1 MKNTSKKLQKVY
13 FAYDFEGLSYTH
25 PSERGTFL
33 EKEVE
38 SLLQEMIEAGKLTY
52 GEASDLVES
61 MRKETYVLERHKT
74 NKGAQRAIAEKK
86 PGLWYTR
93 LPGEKFLYGASYKEL
108 IEKLYTYYVSLE
120 NPTDLTFEE
129 AFYKALEAKKAE
141 KNVKAGTITKNRND
155 FIRLFNCPE
164 GKAFIKRSVSEIDDA
179 AVMTYINAFAKDF
192 KPLETALSAYF
203 GIFRLTLIYAFG
215 KGLLKKYPL
224 ADVNAADYFS
234 LCSKSDKSEE
244 VKILSPEE
252 IASIQKY
259 LREVMEKKMYKGYC
273 YNAYPVLI
281 AIETGMRSGELCSL
295 KWKDVHFEKKNIH
308 IHTQQ
313 IFHYENHRKVY
324 EYCTHTKNEKK
335 GSRGG
340 RFFPITDK
348 IYAILM
354 ELKEVQEKVG
364 IESEFVFCNFKGEWL
379 TTSGYESFLRGV
391 CENCGLEVTNN
402 HAFRMS
408 LNTNVFIPLG
418 IEVGE
423 RAKLLGHSIETN
435 LKHYTFAKKEY
446 LETARNLLNNAG

>member
-1 MKNTSKKLQKVY
+1 MGLLTPKSFAISLFESFGKCDLMSKENK
-13 FAYDFEGLSYTH
+13 T
-25 PSERGTFL
+25 T
-33 EKEVE
+33 
-38 SLLQEMIEAGKLTY
+38 SLLLELVNSGKLTF
-52 GEASDLVES
+52 GEVSEIYEV
-61 MRKETYVLERHKT
+61 MRKEAYVLEHHIT
-74 NKGAQRAIAEKK
+74 AKGTQRAIGEKK
-86 PGLWYTR
+86 PGQWYTR
-93 LPGEKFLYGASYKEL
+93 LPGEKFLYGTSYKEL
-108 IEKLYTYYVSLE
+108 IEKLYDYYASLE
-120 NPTDLTFEE
+120 GPKVLTFEE
-129 AFYKALEAKKAE
+129 AFYKALEAKEAE

-179 AVMTYINAFAKDF
+179 TVMTYINAFAKDF
-192 KPLETALSAYF
+192 KPLETALSDYF

-224 ADVNAADYFS
+224 EDVNAADYFS

-259 LREVMEKKMYKGYC
+259 LREIMEKKMYKGYC

-308 IHTQQ
+308 IHTQK

-324 EYCTHTKNEKK
+324 EYCNHTKNEKK
-335 GSRGG
+335 GSKGG
-340 RFFPITDK
+340 REFPITDK

-354 ELKEVQEKVG
+354 ELKEVQEKIG

-379 TTSGYESFLRGV
+379 TTSGYESFLKGV
-391 CENCGLEVTNN
+391 CENCGFIVTNN

-423 RAKLLGHSIETN
+423 RAKFLGHSIRTN
-435 LKHYTFAKKEY
+435 LQNYTFAKKDY